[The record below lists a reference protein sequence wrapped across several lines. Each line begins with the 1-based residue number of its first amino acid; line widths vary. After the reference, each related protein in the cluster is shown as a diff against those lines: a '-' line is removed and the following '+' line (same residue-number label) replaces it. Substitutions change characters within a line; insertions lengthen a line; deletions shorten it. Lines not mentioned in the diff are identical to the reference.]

1 MHDHISERT
10 GVILEHVTTIAGLS
24 MIRRTIY
31 QRMKDELV
39 FFKIIV
45 SYMVIGQ
52 RVDSNVL

>member
-24 MIRRTIY
+24 MIRKTIY

-39 FFKIIV
+39 IYTLF
-45 SYMVIGQ
+45 
-52 RVDSNVL
+52 